1 MRRLDRAFDRLA
13 SRGRRSDPDV
23 VIDRLEARLAGE
35 PTVVVVK
42 GGVDM
47 DEKEPRVTP
56 RRGLLIAAAAMG
68 VGLLIALPLIFL
80 RGGEEI
86 TVATTTVPDVTTT
99 VPATTS
105 VPDVTTSVPGTTTAL
120 PPETTTTTIG
130 PDAVLTWSRL
140 VDTGGALSGGERET
154 IVRSDGFETFAVRAG
169 YVNQVI
175 AGGPGLVAVGSANW
189 CQGCWSNYYVQE
201 LIGWDHAGEWANRKG
216 GAAWLSEDGETWT
229 QVPESMFGPGVAMLT
244 GVADNGSRLVAVGI
258 MGGALANMTPHG
270 TAAVWVSDDDG
281 ASWTRVP
288 DDESVFGGEGQ
299 HLMWSVIATDS
310 GFVAAGNDLWTSP
323 DGWVW
328 NRVGPMGQ
336 VRRIVR
342 TDDGYVAVGLTS
354 HSAAVW
360 TSADAFSWARVDLPA
375 TPVMAGGEILWSAAI
390 DAVAGPGGVIA
401 VGQVQQLSS
410 TTAPT
415 VNDSDGAVWVA
426 GEGGEWSRVQ
436 GESEVFLSARHQEIR
451 GVALVGDRLVAVGTQ
466 RPSRFTT
473 TDAHTPDV
481 RFGPAVSWVSSD
493 GGRTWIRVEAEAL
506 GTRGADVSMTAVATL
521 GGKVVAFGNDG
532 LDLAVWIGTWVE
544 E

>member
-35 PTVVVVK
+35 PTVVVMK
-42 GGVDM
+42 GGLDM
-47 DEKEPRVTP
+47 DKKEPRVTP
-56 RRGLLIAAAAMG
+56 RRGLLIAATAMG

-99 VPATTS
+99 
-105 VPDVTTSVPGTTTAL
+105 L
-120 PPETTTTTIG
+120 PPETTTTIG

-140 VDTGGALSGGERET
+140 ADTTGALSGGERET
-154 IVRSDGFETFAVRAG
+154 IVRPDGWETFAVRTG

-189 CQGCWSNYYVQE
+189 CQGCWSNYFVQE
-201 LIGWDHAGEWANRKG
+201 LIGWDHAGEWTNRKG

-258 MGGALANMTPHG
+258 MGGALPDMTPHG
-270 TAAVWVSDDDG
+270 RAAVWVSDDDG

-288 DDESVFGGEGQ
+288 DDESAFGGEGQ

-342 TDDGYVAVGLTS
+342 TDDGYVAVGLIS

-360 TSADAFSWARVDLPA
+360 ISADALSW
-375 TPVMAGGEILWSAAI
+375 TPVAVAAIPVAAPEEVWSAAI
-390 DAVAGPGGVIA
+390 DAVAGPDGVVA
-401 VGQVQQLSS
+401 VGQAQTTTDSS
-410 TTAPT
+410 T

-426 GEGGEWSRVQ
+426 NEEGEWSRVQ
-436 GESEVFLSARHQEIR
+436 GDSDVFLSARHQEIR
-451 GVALVGDRLVAVGTQ
+451 GVALAGDRLVAVGTQ

-493 GGRTWIRVEAEAL
+493 GGRTWVRVEAEAL
-506 GTRGADVSMTAVATL
+506 GPRGADVSMTAVATL
-521 GGKVVAFGNDG
+521 DGKVVAFGNDG
-532 LDLAVWIGTWVE
+532 ADLAVWIGTWR
-544 E
+544 